1 MTTKGLNKGF
11 LDTNVIFDLFYT
23 EELFAFFFFFEELSL
38 VNIWKSE

>member
-23 EELFAFFFFFEELSL
+23 KELFAFFFEELSL
-38 VNIWKSE
+38 INIWKSE